1 MNLPLDIPA
10 LISAA
15 TDIDAARNT
24 PLAVSVFLDET
35 APGDVVGHV
44 RSAFASAGART
55 RVTLGYL
62 EEGVAPEPYGA
73 DDMAVIVAGASPSI
87 GAAAAHIRSAGIP
100 VMVVATAPAAV
111 SRAAE
116 AAEIGRASCRERVS
130 FAG

>member
-55 RVTLGYL
+55 R
-62 EEGVAPEPYGA
+62 
-73 DDMAVIVAGASPSI
+73 
-87 GAAAAHIRSAGIP
+87 HINNWVNSN
-100 VMVVATAPAAV
+100 
-111 SRAAE
+111 
-116 AAEIGRASCRERVS
+116 
-130 FAG
+130 